1 MPLARLPLPPKS
13 LRELAAHVGGEVVGE
28 ASLSITGVNG
38 LAEAGSS
45 EISFYGNTRYR
56 KQLEKTQAAA
66 VLVGMDFPARE
77 GLTVVKVSNP
87 HLAFAKISTLFHP
100 ARPFAKGVSA
110 QAFVHPSARVHP
122 DATVMAG
129 ATVNANAEV
138 GARSVLHPGV
148 YLGEDVRLGEDCLLY
163 PNATVREGCL
173 VGARVT
179 LHAGCVV
186 GADGFGFA
194 FDPERP
200 EHYKI
205 PQAGIVRIEDD
216 VEIGACSC
224 IDRATLGETVIG
236 QGTKIDNLVQ
246 VAHNVKVGPLSLIC
260 AQAGISGS
268 AEIGTGV
275 ILAGQVG
282 VVGHIRVG
290 NLARVGAQ
298 SGVAHNVPDGA
309 TLSGSPAMDHR
320 AWLKASMAYGHLSEL
335 VREVRALRK
344 KVEALEK
351 EKQG

>member
-1 MPLARLPLPPKS
+1 MASRLQSPRPLA
-13 LRELAAHVGGEVVGE
+13 ELAAHVGGEIVGD

-38 LAEAGSS
+38 LAEAGPS
-45 EISFYGNTRYR
+45 ELSFYGNKRYR
-56 KQLEKTQAAA
+56 KQVDQTRAAA
-66 VLVGMDFPARE
+66 VLVGADVPSRE
-77 GLTVVKVSNP
+77 GVTFVKVANP
-87 HLAFAKISTLFHP
+87 HLAFAKISALFHP
-100 ARPFAKGVSA
+100 PRTHAPGVSDRA
-110 QAFVHPSARVHP
+110 HVHASARVHP
-122 DATVMAG
+122 EATVMAG
-129 ATVNANAEV
+129 ATVAADAEV
-138 GARSVLHPGV
+138 GARAVLHPGV
-148 YLGEDVRLGEDCLLY
+148 YLGEGARVGEGSILY
-163 PNATVREGCL
+163 PNVVVREGCL
-173 VGARVT
+173 IGARVI
-179 LHAGCVV
+179 LHSGCVV

-194 FDPERP
+194 FDPEVP

-236 QGTKIDNLVQ
+236 RGTKIDNLVQ
-246 VAHNVKVGPLSLIC
+246 VAHNVKVGPLSLLC
-260 AQAGISGS
+260 AQAGVSGS

-290 NLARVGAQ
+290 DLARVGAQ
-298 SGVAHNVPDGA
+298 SGVAHDVPDGA

-320 AWLKASMAYGHLSEL
+320 AWLKASAAYGQLSEL

-351 EKQG
+351 EKHG